1 MIKLMH
7 NGLKD
12 LLSIGNYAPGR
23 KIGFVSLETPLPQ
36 GFKKFTQSMNY
47 QVGLQLRREYRHI
60 AMATRA
66 LEFPEDVDTI
76 FVFEIY
82 NQHLSIALPLLAL
95 QALKG
100 KEVFIS
106 LHGNQQFAMSSRIKN
121 LGLMY
126 LRTYL
131 KLFKNLKVITFEID
145 DRILPEAYRL
155 PPESTFV
162 IPHPIVGEVE
172 PKLKPGERL
181 PSDAKIKIGVVGQIR
196 PDKPIAKVVEQL
208 STYVSA
214 HPQCELVIGTPFGQ
228 KPKEL
233 DGIEATLRDTTE
245 EAEYLKLLQEIDI
258 LVIHY
263 DRDRYYY
270 RTSGVISDAGSCGC
284 HIIAS
289 NYPVIEHQVHW
300 PASIGSTFD
309 RFDEI
314 PELLDRAVVHIRE
327 KGQDNHWQWR
337 EGRNAEAIA
346 KILFPDDYKPSD
358 EVPISQAA

>member
-1 MIKLMH
+1 M
-7 NGLKD
+7 
-12 LLSIGNYAPGR
+12 
-23 KIGFVSLETPLPQ
+23 
-36 GFKKFTQSMNY
+36 
-47 QVGLQLRREYRHI
+47 
-60 AMATRA
+60 
-66 LEFPEDVDTI
+66 
-76 FVFEIY
+76 
-82 NQHLSIALPLLAL
+82 LAL
-95 QALKG
+95 QASKG

-131 KLFKNLKVITFEID
+131 KLFKNLKVVSFEID
-145 DRILPEAYRL
+145 DRVIPEAYRL

-172 PKLKPGERL
+172 PRLKPGERL

-214 HPQCELVIGTPFGQ
+214 HPNCELIVGTPFGQ

-233 DGIEATLRDTTE
+233 DGIDATLRDTTE
-245 EAEYLKLLQEIDI
+245 EAEYLKVLREIDI

-270 RTSGVISDAGSCGC
+270 RTSGVISDAGSIRGRERCY
-284 HIIAS
+284 HL
-289 NYPVIEHQVHW
+289 PLPFRTVHETFT
-300 PASIGSTFD
+300 SHGS
-309 RFDEI
+309 
-314 PELLDRAVVHIRE
+314 
-327 KGQDNHWQWR
+327 
-337 EGRNAEAIA
+337 
-346 KILFPDDYKPSD
+346 
-358 EVPISQAA
+358 